1 MATFL
6 RRGTRTALEAARSGR
21 ADWRPWVWR
30 VLLPGMGNVGE
41 GELRLA
47 AEAESRGFESGVPDM
62 RNDVEVNR
70 VVVVGVPWLWCI
82 AGCLAWWVLV
92 AWAVERLV

>member
-1 MATFL
+1 
-6 RRGTRTALEAARSGR
+6 
-21 ADWRPWVWR
+21 
-30 VLLPGMGNVGE
+30 MGDVGE

-47 AEAESRGFESGVPDM
+47 AEAESRGSESGVPDV
-62 RNDVEVNR
+62 RHEVEVNQ
-70 VVVVGVPWLWCI
+70 VVVGVSWLWCI